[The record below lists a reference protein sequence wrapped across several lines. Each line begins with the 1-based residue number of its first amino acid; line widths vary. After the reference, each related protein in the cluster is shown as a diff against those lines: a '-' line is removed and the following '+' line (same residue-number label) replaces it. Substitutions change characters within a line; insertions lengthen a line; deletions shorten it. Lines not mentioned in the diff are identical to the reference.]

1 MGQPLL
7 KQEKQDD
14 YYTYADYRTWPEEVR
29 YELIDGEAWLMTGPS
44 RMHQELVLGIA
55 RQVADALEG
64 KPCHPYVAPF
74 DVRLP
79 KADEADDQIDTVVQ
93 PDITVVCDRSKLDDK
108 GLRGAPDWVIEVL
121 SPATSSRDHIAK
133 RRIYERHGVREYWLV
148 HPTDKVVLVYLLVNQ
163 VYGKPEAYE
172 MKEQLPC
179 AILPEVVIDWDRI
192 LRDIP

>member
-1 MGQPLL
+1 MGNPQPKL
-7 KQEKQDD
+7 D
-14 YYTYADYRTWPEEVR
+14 YYTYGDYQTWPEDVR

-44 RMHQELVLGIA
+44 RMHQELVGGLF

-79 KADEADDQIDTVVQ
+79 NANEADDQVDTVVQ

-108 GLRGAPDWVIEVL
+108 GLRGTPDWVIEVL
-121 SPATSSRDHIAK
+121 SPATSGRDHIAK

-148 HPTDKVVLVYLLVNQ
+148 HPTDKVVLVYLLANGA
-163 VYGKPEAYE
+163 YGKPEAYE